1 MIVESCVKR
10 RGQKVLVDNLANI
23 ACRSDK
29 IRSYVLVTEE
39 MDGTINVKRGGI
51 ASSQL
56 GLTQVA
62 SNLISDTFDWE
73 SSDEDSDEDC

>member
-1 MIVESCVKR
+1 MKR

-39 MDGTINVKRGGI
+39 MDGTIAVKRGGT

-62 SNLISDTFDWE
+62 SNLISDTFAR
-73 SSDEDSDEDC
+73 DEADEGSEDD